1 MFRVK
6 APQDFGAA
14 IVIMLIG
21 LAGLY
26 FGADLTMGTAARM
39 GPGYFPRLLSW
50 LIVAIGAF
58 VGLRSL
64 TIDGPQIEA
73 PWLRPILF
81 VCAAIIVYGYM
92 MAWFGLFP
100 TAIVMTLIAA
110 YARPQ
115 VNLMETIIFG
125 VGMSLCTV
133 LVFVYG
139 LGQPL
144 PPWWGDLDW
153 QTLRSLFGGH

>member
-6 APQDFGAA
+6 APQDFGAGV
-14 IVIMLIG
+14 VIMIIG

-26 FGADLTMGTAARM
+26 FGADLTMGTGARM

-64 TIDGPQIEA
+64 TVEGPRIEA
-73 PWLRPILF
+73 PVFRPMLF
-81 VCAAIIVYGYM
+81 VCAAIIIYGYM

-100 TAIVMTLIAA
+100 TAIVMTLVAA
-110 YARPQ
+110 YARRN
-115 VNLMETIIFG
+115 VNLLETIIFA
-125 VGMSLCTV
+125 VVMSVFTV
-133 LVFVYG
+133 LIFVYA

-153 QTLRSLFGGH
+153 QTLTSLFRGR

>member
-14 IVIMLIG
+14 IVIMVIG

-26 FGADLTMGTAARM
+26 FGADLTMGTAGRM

-50 LIVAIGAF
+50 LIVAIGAV

-64 TIDGPQIEA
+64 AFAGPPIEL
-73 PWLRPILF
+73 PKFRPLFF
-81 VCAAIIVYGYM
+81 VCVAIIVYGYM

-110 YARPQ
+110 YARRS
-115 VNLMETIIFG
+115 VNLVETIIFA
-125 VGMSLCTV
+125 VGMSVFTV
-133 LVFVYG
+133 LVFVYA

-153 QTLRSLFGGH
+153 ATFTSMFAGR

>member
-14 IVIMLIG
+14 IVIMVIG

-26 FGADLTMGTAARM
+26 FGADLTMGNAGRM

-58 VGLRSL
+58 IGLRSL
-64 TIDGPQIEA
+64 TIEGPPIEA
-73 PWLRPILF
+73 PYFRPMFF
-81 VCAAIIVYGYM
+81 VVVSLIVFGYL

-100 TAIVMTLIAA
+100 TAIVMTIVAA
-110 YARPQ
+110 YARPK
-115 VNLMETIIFG
+115 VNVLETVIFAA
-125 VGMSLCTV
+125 GMSVCTV
-133 LVFVYG
+133 LVFVTG

-153 QTLRSLFGGH
+153 ATVTSLFGGH

>member
-14 IVIMLIG
+14 IVIMVIG
-21 LAGLY
+21 LAGIY
-26 FGADLTMGTAARM
+26 FGSELTMGTAGRM

-64 TIDGPQIEA
+64 AIEGPPIEM
-73 PWLRPILF
+73 PKFRPMFFCLL
-81 VCAAIIVYGYM
+81 AIIVFGYLM
-92 MAWFGLFP
+92 DYIGLCL

-110 YARPQ
+110 YARKN
-115 VNLMETIIFG
+115 VNLIETIIFA
-125 VGMSLCTV
+125 VGMAVFTV
-133 LVFVYG
+133 LLFVYG

-144 PPWWGDLDW
+144 PAWWG
-153 QTLRSLFGGH
+153 TN